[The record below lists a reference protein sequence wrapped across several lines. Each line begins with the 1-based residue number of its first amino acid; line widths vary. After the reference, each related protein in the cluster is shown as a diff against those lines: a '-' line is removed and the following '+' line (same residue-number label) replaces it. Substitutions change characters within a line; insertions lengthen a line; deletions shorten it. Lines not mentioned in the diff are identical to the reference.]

1 MNARRL
7 LVKEVPVFGKDFLA
21 ALVASVVLIA
31 NTFSFAALMFPGELA
46 VGIPIAIWAM
56 LIGSCVGGCWIAW
69 ATSIPPLATGIDS
82 PTGVVLVL
90 LSSAAASRVY
100 AEGGAAEA
108 AVQNVMLIF
117 TLTTFIAGALL
128 YSLGV
133 FRWGSYFR
141 FVPYF
146 VVGGFLAATG
156 WFLVAGGVRMM
167 TGRPLDVASLY
178 KITWTPI
185 EIAKFAY
192 AITTAIVLLSLR
204 AWIKSSFAMPL
215 VLLLMWLAGTLSLL
229 ALGLTDPEEGWY
241 FPSLGSVVRWSP
253 FAATLVTVP
262 DWRMTTW
269 LLPEMLAVVV
279 VAVISLVAKVT
290 SLEVARQ
297 TSGDLNQEFRAHG
310 IASLIAAPIGGLIS
324 NLQIGTSRLLDQ
336 AGGGT
341 RMSGVICALI
351 IGMVALASFDLPALI
366 PIPIVA
372 GLVFYLGCTFIVE
385 AFWRPFAQR
394 AWFDLSLA
402 FGIMLV
408 CVAYGYLTGILV
420 GVVCACLL
428 FVISYARVGVV
439 RRHVTRAE
447 FASNVDRSQEVSE
460 YLRSVGDAIQIY
472 WLTGYIFFGSSEG
485 LFERIRGDIEGL
497 PARSVAFVIIDFGMV
512 SGTDSSAIFSLTK
525 LQNYCDQ
532 KGTTLVYC
540 SLPKTTFAILQRLGF
555 FGDKSRHRA
564 FGDLNIA
571 LAWCEDQ
578 LLARAHLD
586 SEISL
591 AGFEAWLQRHLGT
604 SLKSAD
610 LLRYFER
617 RDVDGTQILYRS
629 GDDADTVDLVA
640 AGNLAVDITKE
651 QSQNLRMRRIRTH
664 TVVGEMG
671 FFRQSVRSAT
681 VASDGPATLFTLT
694 RANFELMQQERPDLA
709 SAFYRFIIRMLADR
723 VEFSNKVV
731 ASLSV

>member
-1 MNARRL
+1 M
-7 LVKEVPVFGKDFLA
+7 
-21 ALVASVVLIA
+21 
-31 NTFSFAALMFPGELA
+31 
-46 VGIPIAIWAM
+46 
-56 LIGSCVGGCWIAW
+56 
-69 ATSIPPLATGIDS
+69 
-82 PTGVVLVL
+82 
-90 LSSAAASRVY
+90 
-100 AEGGAAEA
+100 
-108 AVQNVMLIF
+108 
-117 TLTTFIAGALL
+117 
-128 YSLGV
+128 
-133 FRWGSYFR
+133 
-141 FVPYF
+141 
-146 VVGGFLAATG
+146 
-156 WFLVAGGVRMM
+156 
-167 TGRPLDVASLY
+167 
-178 KITWTPI
+178 
-185 EIAKFAY
+185 
-192 AITTAIVLLSLR
+192 
-204 AWIKSSFAMPL
+204 
-215 VLLLMWLAGTLSLL
+215 
-229 ALGLTDPEEGWY
+229 
-241 FPSLGSVVRWSP
+241 
-253 FAATLVTVP
+253 
-262 DWRMTTW
+262 
-269 LLPEMLAVVV
+269 
-279 VAVISLVAKVT
+279 
-290 SLEVARQ
+290 
-297 TSGDLNQEFRAHG
+297 
-310 IASLIAAPIGGLIS
+310 
-324 NLQIGTSRLLDQ
+324 
-336 AGGGT
+336 
-341 RMSGVICALI
+341 
-351 IGMVALASFDLPALI
+351 
-366 PIPIVA
+366 
-372 GLVFYLGCTFIVE
+372 
-385 AFWRPFAQR
+385 
-394 AWFDLSLA
+394 
-402 FGIMLV
+402 
-408 CVAYGYLTGILV
+408 
-420 GVVCACLL
+420 
-428 FVISYARVGVV
+428 
-439 RRHVTRAE
+439 
-447 FASNVDRSQEVSE
+447 SE

-617 RDVDGTQILYRS
+617 RDVEGTQILYRS

>member
-1 MNARRL
+1 MRQNQPVVRDRYGRLMNARRL
-7 LVKEVPVFGKDFLA
+7 LVKEVPVFGKDFFA

-31 NTFSFAALMFPGELA
+31 NIFSFAALMFPGELA

-56 LIGSCVGGCWIAW
+56 LIGSCVSGCRIAW

-167 TGRPLDVASLY
+167 RGRPLDVASLY

-279 VAVISLVAKVT
+279 VAVVSLVAKVT

-351 IGMVALASFDLPALI
+351 IGNGRACEFRFAGTDSHPHRRRPCLLSRLYLHCRSLLAPFCSACLVRPIASF
-366 PIPIVA
+366 
-372 GLVFYLGCTFIVE
+372 
-385 AFWRPFAQR
+385 RN
-394 AWFDLSLA
+394 
-402 FGIMLV
+402 
-408 CVAYGYLTGILV
+408 
-420 GVVCACLL
+420 
-428 FVISYARVGVV
+428 YARVRGI
-439 RRHVTRAE
+439 RLSDRH
-447 FASNVDRSQEVSE
+447 
-460 YLRSVGDAIQIY
+460 
-472 WLTGYIFFGSSEG
+472 
-485 LFERIRGDIEGL
+485 
-497 PARSVAFVIIDFGMV
+497 
-512 SGTDSSAIFSLTK
+512 SGW
-525 LQNYCDQ
+525 
-532 KGTTLVYC
+532 C
-540 SLPKTTFAILQRLGF
+540 SLCL
-555 FGDKSRHRA
+555 SA
-564 FGDLNIA
+564 FRN
-571 LAWCEDQ
+571 Q
-578 LLARAHLD
+578 LCARG
-586 SEISL
+586 SC
-591 AGFEAWLQRHLGT
+591 
-604 SLKSAD
+604 
-610 LLRYFER
+610 
-617 RDVDGTQILYRS
+617 
-629 GDDADTVDLVA
+629 
-640 AGNLAVDITKE
+640 
-651 QSQNLRMRRIRTH
+651 
-664 TVVGEMG
+664 
-671 FFRQSVRSAT
+671 
-681 VASDGPATLFTLT
+681 
-694 RANFELMQQERPDLA
+694 A
-709 SAFYRFIIRMLADR
+709 SACNASR
-723 VEFSNKVV
+723 VCQQRRP
-731 ASLSV
+731 LSRGVGVSPQRR